1 MLIKNGINETLQHKS
16 NPDQEE
22 MEMNEEVE
30 QKEVKIENPLI
41 PEEQAKIRKNGID
54 ETFRHRNKSNP
65 DQEEMEKNEVE
76 QKEVKKET
84 PLFPEEQ
91 AKMQKNRWNRTIL
104 VLTGCM
110 ILAYMFF
117 PSMTSQYPFD
127 ELVNSTTKLV
137 EDIIQVDLPSSGSVM
152 DGTVSSRRF
161 ANIVEDSPAFKQTGP
176 SIARLLRKFSDK
188 IMDAG
193 IALEDMY
200 RKGDMLF
207 WVLNSEISE
216 MMTKLNPSLFDSF
229 FDKEDE
235 AFFKSRIQE
244 LINSIEEFRNKVTD
258 ARKAIKDAEEYR
270 GPAEKKVRQGI
281 TEAMKFIHRGPSIHE
296 YRLKLNEEEYY
307 LEKIDDKSIDVSNAR
322 DELKH
327 AENVLKV
334 LEKSHEALDL
344 INKILLSYRN
354 KLYDVE
360 AQLDKTKKSKV
371 TKKDLVK
378 LEKLVDI
385 LKDSQQKFIGKDT
398 LGDKDSTKIYA

>member
-1 MLIKNGINETLQHKS
+1 MKIKNEIDETLQLRNKKT
-16 NPDQEE
+16 PDQEGMIE
-22 MEMNEEVE
+22 KHEIVE
-30 QKEVKIENPLI
+30 QKEV
-41 PEEQAKIRKNGID
+41 
-54 ETFRHRNKSNP
+54 
-65 DQEEMEKNEVE
+65 EKVE

-84 PLFPEEQ
+84 PLTPKEQ
-91 AKMQKNRWNRTIL
+91 AKYWIQTIL
-104 VLTGCM
+104 ILTGF
-110 ILAYMFF
+110 IALAYMFL
-117 PSMTSQYPFD
+117 PSMTSQYPFE
-127 ELVNSTTKLV
+127 ELANSTTQLV
-137 EDIIQVDLPSSGSVM
+137 EDIIKVDLPSSGTVM

-161 ANIVEDSPAFKQTGP
+161 ANIVEDSPAFKETGP
-176 SIARLLRKFSDK
+176 SIASLLRKFSDK

-207 WVLNSEISE
+207 WVLNNEISE
-216 MMTKLNPSLFDSF
+216 MMKKLNPSLFDSF

-244 LINSIEEFRNKVTD
+244 MINNIEEFRRKVTD
-258 ARKAIKDAEEYR
+258 ARKAIVDAEEYR

-281 TEAMKFIHRGPSIHE
+281 AEAMKFIHRGPDIHE

-307 LEKIDDKSIDVSNAR
+307 LEKIDDDKAIDVLNAR

-360 AQLDKTKKSKV
+360 AQLDKTKKSKI
-371 TKKDLVK
+371 TKKDLGK
-378 LEKLVDI
+378 LEKLVDM

-398 LGDKDSTKIYA
+398 LGDKGSTKIYT